1 MHKALILSTEN
12 EFMNSKPG
20 DRYQGGDSRV
30 VLDVIDEN
38 GKVKVNV
45 NGVSVTYN
53 CILRDQGNN
62 KSMSLNSAW
71 AAYHPLYRV

>member
-20 DRYQGGDSRV
+20 DRYQAGDSRV

-38 GKVKVNV
+38 GKVRVNV
-45 NGVSVTYN
+45 NGVSVPYN
-53 CILRDQGNN
+53 CILRGQSKI

-71 AAYHPLYRV
+71 SSFHPLYRV

>member
-1 MHKALILSTEN
+1 MHMSLILSTEN

-20 DRYQGGDSRV
+20 DRYQAGDSRV

-38 GKVKVNV
+38 GKVRVNV
-45 NGVSVTYN
+45 NGVSVPYN
-53 CILRDQGNN
+53 CILRGQGKI

>member
-1 MHKALILSTEN
+1 MHKALILSTED

-20 DRYQGGDSRV
+20 DRYQAGDSRV

-38 GKVKVNV
+38 GKVRVNV
-45 NGVSVTYN
+45 NGVSM
-53 CILRDQGNN
+53 LRDQGKN

-71 AAYHPLYRV
+71 AAFHPLYRV

>member
-1 MHKALILSTEN
+1 MHKSLILSTEN

-20 DRYQGGDSRV
+20 DRYQAGDSRV

-38 GKVKVNV
+38 GKVRVNV
-45 NGVSVTYN
+45 NGVS
-53 CILRDQGNN
+53 LRGQGKN

-71 AAYHPLYRV
+71 AAFHPLYRV